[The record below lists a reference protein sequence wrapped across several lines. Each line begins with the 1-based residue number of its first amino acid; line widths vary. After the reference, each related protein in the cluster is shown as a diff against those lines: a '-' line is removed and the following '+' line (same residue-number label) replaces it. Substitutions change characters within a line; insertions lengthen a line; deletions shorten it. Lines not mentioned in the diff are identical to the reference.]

1 MKSKPVWALVVLTF
15 LIFSCKKDIKH
26 EEVAPD
32 IPDEQV
38 FLIVDQIISGQIL
51 NAGLSEPFGLAESR
65 DGSIFVVD
73 RGANRVIR
81 FNSEFKPENQIG
93 GYGLEIGSFNHP
105 TFVTVDN
112 ELNIYVSDENNRR
125 VSRFDAR
132 LNYVDDIKF
141 ADEEDPFRFG
151 YPSGIGVTSYGE
163 VWIADRE
170 KNKLCLF
177 NNIGRFDRFLGDFGS
192 NEGQLA
198 NPEKIVTDI
207 DGKFY
212 VCDAGQRR
220 LVIYDE
226 FGNYIRKLVFN
237 EIEKLMAIAIEKNAF
252 WILDGA
258 LSRILF
264 ADKNGKILAQFGPF
278 LSGDKTELKQ
288 PSDLILLRDGRLL
301 ISDSGNRRILVCS
314 IIRGGSE

>member
-1 MKSKPVWALVVLTF
+1 MINKPVLALVILTF
-15 LIFSCKKDIKH
+15 LFTACKKNVKP
-26 EEVAPD
+26 EEIGPD
-32 IPDEQV
+32 ISGVQV

-51 NAGLSEPFGLAESR
+51 NAGLSEPYGLAESR
-65 DGSIFVVD
+65 DGSVFVVD

-81 FNSEFKPENQIG
+81 FNSDLKPENQIG
-93 GYGLEIGSFNHP
+93 GYGLGTESFNRP
-105 TFVTVDN
+105 TFVAVDN
-112 ELNIYVSDENNRR
+112 GLNIYVCDENNRR
-125 VSRFDAR
+125 VARFDAR
-132 LNYVDDIKF
+132 LNYVDDIRF
-141 ADEEDPFRFG
+141 ADEEDPFKFG

-170 KNKLCLF
+170 KNRLCLF

-192 NEGQLA
+192 PEGQLA

-226 FGNYIRKLVFN
+226 FGNYIRKLTFRDVDY
-237 EIEKLMAIAIEKNAF
+237 LVAAAIEKEAA

-258 LSRILF
+258 MSRVLF
-264 ADKNGKILAQFGPF
+264 TDKNGKVLQQFGPI
-278 LSGDKTELKQ
+278 LPGDNFELKE
-288 PSDLILLRDGRLL
+288 PSDIILLRDGRLV
-301 ISDSGNRRILVCS
+301 ISDSGNQRILVCRIVRS
-314 IIRGGSE
+314 GSE